1 MLRLIRILDK
11 GFEYILGETGARL
24 ALLTFMRS
32 SILYFGLNIIIIRIT
47 LILWQIPYSMKHR
60 ITLICNLELLSLII
74 SQRP

>member
-11 GFEYILGETGARL
+11 GFEYILVETGARL
-24 ALLTFMRS
+24 ALLMFMRS
-32 SILYFGLNIIIIRIT
+32 SILYFGLNIIIRIT

>member
-1 MLRLIRILDK
+1 MLRLIRILDI
-11 GFEYILGETGARL
+11 GFEYILGETGARS

-32 SILYFGLNIIIIRIT
+32 SILYFGLNIIIRIT